1 LMLKHFGYEAI
12 GAATGP
18 LGVERAI
25 AEKPDLI
32 LMDLKLPDLDG
43 IEACRTI
50 LQKPTMSHT
59 PIIAY
64 TAWHPNR
71 FKSKAIDAGM
81 VGYVQKPATM
91 ELLKRTIDH
100 FISKYDGSQKGFSQ
114 ADGTLFRPQLPE
126 V

>member
-1 LMLKHFGYEAI
+1 MAKRILVVEDNEDSRLILLLMLKHFGYEAI
-12 GAATGP
+12 GAAIGP

-32 LMDLKLPDLDG
+32 LMDLKFPGLDG

-50 LQKPTMSHT
+50 LQKPTMAQT

-64 TAWHPNR
+64 TAWHPHL
-71 FKSKAIDAGM
+71 FKRNAIDAGM

-91 ELLKRTIDH
+91 ESLKRTIDH
-100 FISKYDGSQKGFSQ
+100 FISK
-114 ADGTLFRPQLPE
+114 
-126 V
+126 